1 MSQVRMHMLSD
12 TLFVLWQRHMQ
23 SACTDIQGGH
33 PLRKS
38 WRGNQGLRTHDGEQ
52 WQCVC
57 RSVFLD
63 SVAPNGS
70 LAGREMTNDPQL
82 PQGFYPVDPRF
93 RLLPGRQIQATCDFD
108 SSERDNPTSAG
119 STHHDEMCNLYLLT
133 SSPLPFFQ
141 MCTNGMGHTDRFGV
155 GMLLI
160 QPLLLPCHIRLSR
173 PRLLETH
180 LPHSQL

>member
-1 MSQVRMHMLSD
+1 MHMLCDPLSAP
-12 TLFVLWQRHMQ
+12 WQRPMQ
-23 SACTDIQGGH
+23 SACTGIQFGH

-38 WRGNQGLRTHDGEQ
+38 WQSNQVLRIRNIKQ

-160 QPLLLPCHIRLSR
+160 QLPLLPCHARLSC
-173 PRLLETH
+173 PRLLK
-180 LPHSQL
+180 SG